1 MEENNSSI
9 GNGSYEGHPVDYRVF
24 LACNACI
31 VVVTCFGNLALLIAF
46 AYNRDLT
53 KTNKRMNALIIN
65 LAVSDFFNGLFA
77 LPFYVIPHYVIP
89 EALDFPVVCVLTFV
103 AHHYS
108 IAVTMLTTLFI
119 AIERYVAILHPFW
132 EPGRCCACLLNT
144 WTLLAITWLYP
155 ALLLAG
161 LTLHGT
167 LGNTWDQC
175 DQSLIFSVAHYP
187 VLGVH
192 LFLILGVCS
201 FCYAKIMLS
210 VRKSK
215 QAVQSI
221 AAQKYTKAGAEFP
234 RTADTPKRKSTPS
247 KYDISVAKALLLL
260 MAIFY
265 ICFLPI
271 GVKIL
276 VRLFGGMPAPQPV
289 WLLNFEQFGIV
300 FAMLSPCLD
309 PFVYGWRNK
318 QLRATIFDMFCC
330 RRKEDTD
337 VMPMESTDSTQSTNL
352 ATEGLR
358 H

>member
-1 MEENNSSI
+1 MEGNNSSI
-9 GNGSYEGHPVDYRVF
+9 RNGSYEGHPVDYRVF

-31 VVVTCFGNLALLIAF
+31 VVVTCFGNLTLLVAF
-46 AYNRDLT
+46 VYNRDLT

-119 AIERYVAILHPFW
+119 AIERYVAILHPLW
-132 EPGRCCACLLNT
+132 EPGRCFSCNLSTCSLLS
-144 WTLLAITWLYP
+144 ITWLYP
-155 ALLLAG
+155 ALLLVG

-167 LGNTWDQC
+167 LGNTWNQC

-187 VLGVH
+187 VLGIH

-215 QAVQSI
+215 KAVQFISLE
-221 AAQKYTKAGAEFP
+221 KYAMNDSMDRTVPARSAGAQ
-234 RTADTPKRKSTPS
+234 RKLLST
-247 KYDISVAKALLLL
+247 KYDISVAKTLMLL

-265 ICFLPI
+265 VCFLPI

-289 WLLNFEQFGIV
+289 WLLNFEQFGIL

-309 PFVYGWRNK
+309 PFLYGWRNK
-318 QLRATIFDMFCC
+318 QLRATIAAMFCC
-330 RRKEDTD
+330 NQKPE
-337 VMPMESTDSTQSTNL
+337 MENPPVESNPSPQ
-352 ATEGLR
+352 
-358 H
+358 